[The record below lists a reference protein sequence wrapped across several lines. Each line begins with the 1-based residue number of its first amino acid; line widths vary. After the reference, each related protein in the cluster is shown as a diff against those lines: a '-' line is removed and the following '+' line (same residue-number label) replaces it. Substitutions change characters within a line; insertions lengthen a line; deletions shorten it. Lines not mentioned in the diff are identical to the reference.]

1 VPDDLARVRALYL
14 DTMEKI
20 LCGTIYD
27 DAGTGPDKTHATFD
41 REARENGKDWPLHAH
56 TMIGLRRMRHLRE
69 TVEQVLRDGI
79 PGDFVEAGVW
89 RGGASIMMRA
99 VLAAYAVD
107 DRLVWLAD
115 SFRGLPPPNP
125 DRYPHDAGLHLE
137 GFSELAIPVDVVKSN
152 FERYGLLDDSV
163 RFVEGWFAETLA
175 GIPSREFAIVRLDGD
190 LYEST
195 IDSLT
200 ALYPRLAPGGF
211 AIVDDYGAVSACR
224 AAVHDYR
231 EREGID
237 EPIREIDWTGV
248 FWRKSMPA

>member
-1 VPDDLARVRALYL
+1 LYL

-20 LCGTIYD
+20 LCNTIYD
-27 DAGTGPDKTHATFD
+27 DAGIGPGKRRGTFD
-41 REARENGKDWPLHAH
+41 PEARENGRDWPAHAH
-56 TMIGLRRMRHLRE
+56 SMIGLRRMRHLRE
-69 TVEQVLRDGI
+69 TVERVLDDGI
-79 PGDFVEAGVW
+79 PGDFIEAGVW

-99 VLAAYAVD
+99 VLAAHAVE
-107 DRLVWLAD
+107 DRVVWLAD

-152 FERYGLLDDSV
+152 FERYGLLDDRV

-175 GIPSREFAIVRLDGD
+175 RIPSRQFAIVRLDGD

-195 IDSLT
+195 IDSLA
-200 ALYPRLAPGGF
+200 ALYPRLASGGF
-211 AIVDDYGAVSACR
+211 AIIDDYGAIPACR

-231 EREGID
+231 EQNRID
-237 EPIREIDWTGV
+237 EPIEEIDWTGV
-248 FWRKSMPA
+248 FWRKSMGSAASLAL